1 MAKTKISEFSATAS
15 SNTDI
20 DGINLAEGMAPSL
33 LNNAIRELMAQL
45 KDQQA
50 GTSGDPFTV
59 TGTLTASG
67 STVIGSTTT
76 SSVTINAASVSVPTA
91 FTISST
97 GALKLPSGTTAQ
109 RPSSAVGQIRY
120 NSDLTIIESYN
131 GVSWVP
137 INGAGGGAGAIYEN
151 NAVISQNY
159 TISTG
164 KNGMSAGPI
173 TIQNVSCTGT
183 IDNGSGSAGSTL
195 TVTAVASGAVVIGQV
210 LSGSGVTAGTQVVGY
225 GTGTGGNGTY
235 TVSVSQLVSST
246 TITAGATVTVPNGSR
261 WVVV

>member
-33 LNNAIRELMAQL
+33 VNNAIRELMAQL
-45 KDQQA
+45 KDQQV

-59 TGTLTASG
+59 AGTFTASG
-67 STVIGSTTT
+67 ATVIGSTTT

-97 GALKLPSGTTAQ
+97 GAVRVPVGTTAQ
-109 RPSSAVGQIRY
+109 RPSSATGQIRY
-120 NSDLTIIESYN
+120 NSTLALLETYN
-131 GVSWVP
+131 GSDWVSVA
-137 INGAGGGAGAIYEN
+137 GATGAVGAIYEN
-151 NAVISQNY
+151 NQTISADY
-159 TISTG
+159 TITSG

-173 TIQNVSCTGT
+173 TLA
-183 IDNGSGSAGSTL
+183 D
-195 TVTAVASGAVVIGQV
+195 
-210 LSGSGVTAGTQVVGY
+210 GV
-225 GTGTGGNGTY
+225 
-235 TVSVSQLVSST
+235 
-246 TITAGATVTVPNGSR
+246 TVTVPSGSR

>member
-33 LNNAIRELMAQL
+33 VNNAIRELMAQL

-67 STVIGSTTT
+67 ATVIGSTTT

-91 FTISST
+91 FTINST

-109 RPSSAVGQIRY
+109 RPSAAVGQLRY
-120 NSDLTIIESYN
+120 NSTLAILETYDGSNWTPV
-131 GVSWVP
+131 GGA
-137 INGAGGGAGAIYEN
+137 NGAAGAIFEN
-151 NAVISQNY
+151 TKTISANY
-159 TISTG
+159 TITTN

-173 TIQNVSCTGT
+173 T
-183 IDNGSGSAGSTL
+183 
-195 TVTAVASGAVVIGQV
+195 VASGV
-210 LSGSGVTAGTQVVGY
+210 
-225 GTGTGGNGTY
+225 
-235 TVSVSQLVSST
+235 
-246 TITAGATVTVPNGSR
+246 TVTVPSGSR

>member
-1 MAKTKISEFSATAS
+1 MAKTNISEFSATAS
-15 SNTDI
+15 SNNDI

-33 LNNAIRELMAQL
+33 VNNAIRELMSQL
-45 KDQQA
+45 KDQQV

-59 TGTLTASG
+59 AGTFTASG

-97 GALKLPSGTTAQ
+97 GAVRVPVGTTAQ
-109 RPSSAVGQIRY
+109 RPSASVGQIRY
-120 NSDLTIIESYN
+120 NSDLTILETYN

-137 INGAGGGAGAIYEN
+137 VNGAGGGAGAIYEN

-195 TVTAVASGAVVIGQV
+195 TVTAVGSGAVVIGQV

-246 TITAGATVTVPNGSR
+246 TITAGATVTVPSGSR

>member
-33 LNNAIRELMAQL
+33 VNNAIRELMAQL

-67 STVIGSTTT
+67 TTVIGSTVT
-76 SSVTINAASVSVPTA
+76 STVTINAATIDVPTTFA
-91 FTISST
+91 INST
-97 GALKLPSGTTAQ
+97 GALKLPVGTTAQ
-109 RPSSAVGQIRY
+109 RPSSSVGQLRY
-120 NSDLTIIESYN
+120 NSTLAIYEKFDGTN
-131 GVSWVP
+131 WVD
-137 INGAGGGAGAIYEN
+137 ISGAAGGAGAIYEN
-151 NAVISQNY
+151 NQSISANY
-159 TISTG
+159 TITTG

-173 TIQNVSCTGT
+173 TLA
-183 IDNGSGSAGSTL
+183 D
-195 TVTAVASGAVVIGQV
+195 
-210 LSGSGVTAGTQVVGY
+210 GV
-225 GTGTGGNGTY
+225 
-235 TVSVSQLVSST
+235 
-246 TITAGATVTVPNGSR
+246 TVTVPSGSR

>member
-1 MAKTKISEFSATAS
+1 MAKTKISEYSATAA

-33 LNNAIRELMAQL
+33 VNNAIRELMAQL
-45 KDQQA
+45 KDQQD
-50 GTSGDPFTV
+50 GSSGDPFTV

-67 STVIGSTTT
+67 ATVIGSTST

-91 FTISST
+91 FTINST
-97 GALKLPSGTTAQ
+97 GALKVPVGTTAQ
-109 RPSSAVGQIRY
+109 RPSAAVGQIRY
-120 NSDLTIIESYN
+120 NSDLAIIESYN
-131 GVSWVP
+131 GAIWIP
-137 INGAGGGAGAIYEN
+137 INGAGGAAGAIFEN
-151 NAVISQNY
+151 NAVISQDY
-159 TISTG
+159 TITSG
-164 KNGMSAGPI
+164 KNGMSAGPV

-195 TVTAVASGAVVIGQV
+195 TVTAVASGAIVLGQV
-210 LSGSGVTAGTQVVGY
+210 LTGTGITSGTQVVGF
-225 GTGTGGNGTY
+225 GTGTGGTGTY

-246 TITAGATVTVPNGSR
+246 TITAGATVTVPSGSR